1 MAKMTKEDKKLLI
14 EELCARL
21 PFGLKCFDTNAEEDF
36 LLSDISDT
44 DSDYPTLNY
53 GYTDIDSV
61 RPYLRPE
68 SAMTKK
74 ERKEFEKLTVV
85 LGAVDAGNQ
94 ASLAVRFIYEHHI
107 DWRGL
112 IPKGL
117 AYEAVKGMYKFE

>member
-1 MAKMTKEDKKLLI
+1 MTKEDKRLLI

-21 PFGLKCFDTNAEEDF
+21 PFGLKCCDVSTGEDF
-36 LLSDISDT
+36 WLDDIADT
-44 DSDYPTLNY
+44 DTDYPITNY
-53 GYTDIDSV
+53 GYTEIDSV

-74 ERKEFEKLTVV
+74 ERKEFEELANV

-117 AYEAVKGMYKFE
+117 AFEAEKGMYRFE

>member
-1 MAKMTKEDKKLLI
+1 MTKEDKRLLI

-21 PFGLKCFDTNAEEDF
+21 PFGLKCCDVSTEEDF
-36 LLSDISDT
+36 WLDDIADT
-44 DSDYPTLNY
+44 DTDYPITNY
-53 GYTDIDSV
+53 GYTEIDSV

-68 SAMTKK
+68 SAMTEK
-74 ERKEFEKLTVV
+74 ERKEFEELAVV

-117 AYEAVKGMYKFE
+117 ALEAEKGMYKFE

>member
-1 MAKMTKEDKKLLI
+1 MTKEDKKLLI
-14 EELCARL
+14 EDLCARL

-44 DSDYPTLNY
+44 DTDYPTLNY
-53 GYTDIDSV
+53 GYTQADDV

-68 SAMTKK
+68 SAMTEK
-74 ERKEFEKLTVV
+74 ERKEFEGLAVV

-117 AYEAVKGMYKFE
+117 AFEAEKGMYRFE

>member
-1 MAKMTKEDKKLLI
+1 MTKEDKKLLI

-21 PFGLKCFDTNAEEDF
+21 PFRLKCFDTNAEEDF
-36 LLSDISDT
+36 LLCDISDT
-44 DSDYPTLNY
+44 ETDYPITNY

-68 SAMTKK
+68 SAMTEK
-74 ERKEFEKLTVV
+74 ERKEFEELANA

-117 AYEAVKGMYKFE
+117 AFEAEKGMYKFE

>member
-1 MAKMTKEDKKLLI
+1 MKKEDRRLLI

-21 PFGLKCFDTNAEEDF
+21 PFGLKCYDASAGEDF
-36 LLSDISDT
+36 WLEDIADT
-44 DSDYPTLNY
+44 DTDYPVTNY
-53 GYTDIDSV
+53 GYTEIDSV
-61 RPYLRPE
+61 RPYLRSE
-68 SAMTKK
+68 SAMTEK
-74 ERKEFEKLTVV
+74 ERKEFEELAVV

-117 AYEAVKGMYKFE
+117 AFEAEKGMYKFE